1 MRTNRNAFL
10 FVKQALG
17 YLGYYFYEIVVPQ
30 AKDKIF
36 KLLLAIVE
44 EQIIEN
50 SWLVEIGF

>member
-1 MRTNRNAFL
+1 MRINRNAFL